1 MSATEEEEQHLART
15 VMCILDEWGIQ
26 AADILRILDLPDSFR
41 ARHLDRCRNGGVL
54 PDDENVRVRIDL
66 ILGIAEALRTSYPRN
81 SHTGVLWLN
90 RPHRRFD
97 NRTPLHTMVEDG
109 KSGLMAIRAELD
121 CGYAWD
127 LSQTQNAEPSAVEK
141 AKT

>member
-1 MSATEEEEQHLART
+1 MSVTEEEEQRLARA
-15 VMCILDEWGIQ
+15 VMHVLDDWGLQ
-26 AADILRILDLPDSFR
+26 AADILRILELPDSFR
-41 ARHLDRCRNGGVL
+41 TRHLDRCRNGGVF
-54 PDDENVRVRIDL
+54 PGDENVRIRIEL
-66 ILGIAEALRTSYPRN
+66 VLGIAEALRTSYPRN

-127 LSQTQNAEPSAVEK
+127 LSQPAHKKPSPVK
-141 AKT
+141 KSRT